1 VGRAFPKELAKELGK
16 STLEVDCDS
25 EIDVKLTCLGFKV
38 GEEEDDKG
46 EGLASEAN
54 GEIVIEVKVGVI
66 VDGGLAF

>member
-1 VGRAFPKELAKELGK
+1 VGRTFPKELAEELGK